1 MTQSNA
7 NPEFILSN
15 IISLLKKGVTD
26 RKHGFHCPI
35 FSNIAENKNI
45 SSRVVVLRKFD
56 WIDLVLNFH
65 TDYRSKKIY
74 EISKHPKTF
83 FVFYDSKNKT
93 QLRINTL
100 SKIHYQNEIT
110 KKSWNLTNLSSR
122 KCYLAIKAPSSKS
135 HFSEDSLPTYLKGI
149 DPSKKESENG
159 YKNFAVIENK
169 IKKIEWLYLSSSG
182 HQRLLINFGKNSNKY
197 QWLIP

>member
-15 IISLLKKGVTD
+15 IISLLKKGLTD

-65 TDYRSKKIY
+65 TDYRSKKVD
-74 EISKHPKTF
+74 EISINPNTF
-83 FVFYDSKNKT
+83 FVFYVSKDRT
-93 QLRINTL
+93 QVKINTM
-100 SKIHYQNEIT
+100 SKINYKNEIT

-122 KCYLAIKAPSSKS
+122 KCYLAEQAPSSKTD
-135 HFSEDSLPTYLKGI
+135 FSEDSLPNHLKGI
-149 DPSKKESENG
+149 DPNKKESEEG
-159 YKNFAVIENK
+159 YKNFVVVENK
-169 IKKIEWLYLSSSG
+169 IQKIEWLYLSSSG
-182 HQRLLINFGKNSNKY
+182 HRRLLINFEKNINKF